1 MKRWLLRIV
10 PMFLILLFI
19 GAALTLPGTAT
30 TDHIVIRSEDGS
42 ATLVET
48 SSLRS
53 FYRRDA
59 AEAPDQ
65 VQDPVPLTITHHL
78 KSGVERTDAYV
89 LDRGS
94 GLLLEG
100 NEAFVLPEVMI
111 SSAFDFLYDQPEL
124 EPVQLTTGDQIHTLP
139 TTRGSLEYR
148 AAADHWLSI
157 DLVTEIVDEQFDLSS
172 EKAPT
177 LRSDATSGALW
188 VDDRLVPWSVGEAL
202 PLPAEEGTYR
212 VKLQLQYDLGTLR
225 GSRESHFDVRVNHPA
240 TFTLEKHTLERG
252 EMITLE
258 VNHLDEDE
266 TPYLEVPF
274 GSSRFYGEG
283 STRVARFAA
292 SYHDTPGTYTLRYG
306 IENGVHHE
314 EEITLEPGT
323 FEIQHLWIDPN
334 VEASTRNDAAYN
346 EYNMYFP
353 PARSV
358 SDARD
363 LAQGHFVL
371 PVKGRLS
378 TSFGETR
385 YVNGSPTSYRHS
397 GIDIAAPT
405 GTPVGALA
413 RGRITLS
420 RHFILTGNT
429 VVIDHGRGLFSVYFH
444 LHTLDAADGD
454 LVAAGDQI
462 GTVGTTGF
470 STGPH
475 LHLTTSYFDRN
486 IAPGRLLY
494 GEVLT
499 YDNYK
504 ERFDT
509 TNEGPAN
516 ES

>member
-1 MKRWLLRIV
+1 MKRWMLRIV
-10 PMFLILLFI
+10 PLLLILLFI
-19 GAALTLPGTAT
+19 TAGLTIPGTAT
-30 TDHIVIRSEDGS
+30 TDQITIRSEKGEE
-42 ATLVET
+42 TIEET

-53 FYRRDA
+53 FYRRVET
-59 AEAPDQ
+59 EAPAQ
-65 VQDPVPLTITHHL
+65 SQDSVPLTITHHL
-78 KSGVERTDAYV
+78 KSGLERTEAFI
-89 LDRGS
+89 LDRET

-100 NEAFVLPEVMI
+100 QKAYELPDFMI
-111 SSAFDFLYDQPEL
+111 SKDFNFLYDPPEL
-124 EPVQLTTGDQIHTLP
+124 EPVQLRTRGERHTLP

-157 DLVTEIVDEQFDLSS
+157 DLVTEIVDTQFDLSR
-172 EKAPT
+172 ENPPT
-177 LRSDATSGALW
+177 LHSDATSGTLW
-188 VDDRLVPWSVGEAL
+188 VDDVQTPWSLDRTL
-202 PLPAEEGTYR
+202 PLPEDEGIYR

-225 GSRESHFDVRVNHPA
+225 GTRESHFDVKVNHPA
-240 TFTLEKHTLERG
+240 TFTLQKNSLERG

-258 VNHLDEDE
+258 VNHLDDDE

-283 STRVARFAA
+283 SSRVARLAA

-306 IENGVHHE
+306 IENGAQYE
-314 EEITLEPGT
+314 EEIILEPGT

-334 VEASTRNDAAYN
+334 VAASTRNDAAYN

-363 LAQGHFVL
+363 LAEGHFVL

-413 RGRITLS
+413 RGRITLARS
-420 RHFILTGNT
+420 LILTGNT

-444 LHTLDAADGD
+444 LHTLDASDGD
-454 LVAAGDQI
+454 LVAAGEQI

-475 LHLTTSYFDRN
+475 LHLTTSYFDKN
-486 IAPGRLLY
+486 IAPGRLLF
-494 GEVLT
+494 GEVVT

-504 ERFDT
+504 ALFET
-509 TNEGPAN
+509 TTEG
-516 ES
+516 SR